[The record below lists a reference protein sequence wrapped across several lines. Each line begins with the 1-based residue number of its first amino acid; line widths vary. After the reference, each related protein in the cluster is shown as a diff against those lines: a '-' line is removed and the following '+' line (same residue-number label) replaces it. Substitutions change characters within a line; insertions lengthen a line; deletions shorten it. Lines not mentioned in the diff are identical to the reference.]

1 MMRGMQDLR
10 GKVAVVTGGASG
22 IGRALADAF
31 ADEAMKLVLADVEK
45 PALERAVAELEAR
58 GAEACGVPT
67 DVRDPEQLRALADTS
82 LERFGGVHVVC
93 NNAGVAPLGPI
104 LGTTV
109 EDWRWLV
116 DVNLLGVAYGCS
128 VFAPIL
134 IEQGEGHIVNTAS
147 AGGLIVSPGLGAY
160 IATKHAVVGLSETL
174 YLELAGSGV
183 GLSVL
188 CPGLVDTKIFESER
202 NRPDEGPTNYG
213 EVQTRARDMLA
224 RLGSPPALIARSV
237 VEAIREERLFILP
250 NEEIKPFVDERYK
263 RILAGENPPRDDIR
277 GVGDG

>member
-1 MMRGMQDLR
+1 MWGMRDLR

-22 IGRALADAF
+22 IGRALANAF
-31 ADEAMKLVLADVEK
+31 ADEAMKLVLADVEE

-82 LERFGGVHVVC
+82 LGRFGAVHVVC

-104 LGTTV
+104 LDTTV

-134 IEQGEGHIVNTAS
+134 IGQGEGHIVNTAS

-202 NRPDEGPTNYG
+202 NRPDEGPTSYG

-263 RILAGENPPRDDIR
+263 RILAGENPPREDIR